1 MRLIKT
7 ICFLFV
13 AVALCLCTSS
23 CSKEDS
29 IAGTKWLGTGDA
41 SSMELIFT
49 STSFQL
55 KEVGSGEF
63 VLGSYVYEPP
73 IITFNPTSFKDTN
86 GKYSF
91 GGRIFAGTV
100 NGRTLIITIDG
111 LSLSFK
117 KDL

>member
-1 MRLIKT
+1 MKKLYL
-7 ICFLFV
+7 LFV
-13 AVALCLCTSS
+13 AVALCLCVSS
-23 CSKEDS
+23 CTKEDS

-41 SSMELIFT
+41 SSMELVFT

-55 KEVGSGEF
+55 NEVSSGEF

-73 IITFNPTSFKDTN
+73 IITFTPTSFKDTN

-91 GGRIFAGTV
+91 GGRFFAGSV
-100 NGRTLIITIDG
+100 NGRTLLITIDG